1 MPRFPVI
8 PQRTSSPAA
17 FANAP
22 RAQAAHFGAGVGR
35 HLADL
40 GAGAAELGQA
50 VEQRQVRQAEGQL
63 AHFDRE
69 LARLRLESDAQ
80 APPGE
85 TGESRIERHG
95 ALFDDSAAA
104 VLKHYEGQ
112 SLHSRLSEGI
122 AARRETMMQ
131 RLLKRAAEQRLHA
144 SLQDTRELVES
155 WSGRIAQDP
164 SVFTEALQELLGD
177 EAEPG
182 LLKGLGLRPE
192 ALAAWKTQSLHQLLE
207 ARLSS
212 DPEGLLV
219 ELASERWREVL
230 PEERLASLRAEAQE
244 VQRHRSSVEAID
256 VGRQR
261 AGQAQELSA
270 DIAAGRAGYSEI
282 RRAED
287 AGTVSAPQAE
297 ALRQEAERAETARQ
311 AEQIATD
318 ELALV
323 MSGGVGFD
331 AGNPQNRRAADAFY
345 EKTYSPVV
353 REGAPEEVLDQVVS
367 MVAKTGYL
375 PPRLARDTTGLL
387 LGGDAA
393 GQVRGAELY
402 GRLRE
407 AAPALVEEAIDL
419 EARARGGT
427 LKRWLDAGLE
437 PGDALARTEADLT
450 DEAAFHRENR
460 EAFRQDLGKRLGER
474 LGGVVATELLPR
486 LESKYLTLLGQGISP
501 QKARTLIQQ
510 DQARAFMRW
519 SHSESRLADAGFV
532 WGERDG
538 ERVLIPTEPRLQK
551 MAAPAVLG
559 GGAALGSV
567 ILVATAYSYMIQTA
581 RDWGFE
587 VPEVMEDLEVWLNSL
602 SEETRIYVI
611 ETAPDIAS
619 ASNQAVVRLGDGAPH
634 LGRIVKENDLGDKRS
649 VEFFLPGHGRV
660 TLDQQYDVTTGR
672 YDGDEITFYDREQK
686 QWVTEKYATSR
697 FNQPAASFGIPRPS
711 QSETTAPG
719 IIAPEESLTESEQ
732 AIVVP
737 SDEQRPFLQPGPPAE
752 PIPIDPLPPSEAGT
766 GLELIPSHT
775 GGNQTGLG
783 PLLEHTPGF
792 PAQEQDPLILVNPDL
807 SDDPR
812 FPSVLFAVNAAKGR
826 FAAHVGRKLK
836 EAFKDI
842 EAQTGIGV
850 SQKQFRLLKKELQK
864 RAFWESLSKDETAD
878 LRDEYKKSYDKI
890 ILEWQDKTEQEWP
903 TYKREIEEN
912 GKMVMREFR
921 YQVHHIIPLKVGGPP
936 TAWWNVHP
944 ARFPDQ
950 HQGGL
955 HRSDGP
961 LNELTK

>member
-8 PQRTSSPAA
+8 PQRTSAPAA
-17 FANAP
+17 FSNAP

-40 GAGAAELGQA
+40 GAGAAELGQV

-63 AHFDRE
+63 SHFDRE
-69 LARLRLESDAQ
+69 LARRRLESDAQ

-85 TGESRIERHG
+85 TGDSRIERHG

-112 SLHSRLSEGI
+112 ALHGRLSEGMT
-122 AARRETMMQ
+122 ARRETMMQ
-131 RLLKRAAEQRLHA
+131 RLLKRAAKQRLQT
-144 SLQDTRELVES
+144 SLRDTQDLIES

-164 SVFTEALQELLGD
+164 FLFTEALQELLGD
-177 EAEPG
+177 EAEGEPG
-182 LLKGLGLRPE
+182 LLEGLGLRPE

-212 DPEGLLV
+212 DPEGLLA
-219 ELASERWREVL
+219 ELESERWREIL
-230 PEERLASLRAEAQE
+230 PEERLTSLRADAQE
-244 VQRHRSSVEAID
+244 AMHRQSATRSID
-256 VGRQR
+256 LGRQR

-297 ALRQEAERAETARQ
+297 ALRQEAERAEAVRQ

-318 ELALV
+318 ELALA
-323 MSGGVGFD
+323 MSGGGRFD

-345 EKTYSPVV
+345 EQTYSQAL
-353 REGAPEEVLDQVVS
+353 REGAPAEVLDQVVS

-387 LGGDAA
+387 LGSDET
-393 GQVRGAELY
+393 GQVQGAELY
-402 GRLRE
+402 GRLRK
-407 AAPALVEEAIDL
+407 AAPELVEEAVDL

-437 PGDALARTEADLT
+437 PDDALARADAELA
-450 DEAAFHRENR
+450 DEAAFHRESR
-460 EAFRQDLGKRLGER
+460 QAFRQDLGKRLGER

-501 QKARTLIQQ
+501 QRARSLIQR

-559 GGAALGSV
+559 AGAAMGSL
-567 ILVATAYSYMIQTA
+567 ILVATAYSYTIQTA

-587 VPEVMEDLEVWLNSL
+587 VPEVMEDLEVWLNGL
-602 SEETRIYVI
+602 PEEIRIYVI

-619 ASNQAVVRLGDGAPH
+619 ASNQAVVRLGDGAPR
-634 LGRIVKENDLGDKRS
+634 LGRIVQENDLGDKRS

-660 TLDQQYDVTTGR
+660 TLDQQYDVTAGR

-711 QSETTAPG
+711 ESETAASA
-719 IIAPEESLTESEQ
+719 IIAPADPFAEGGQ

-737 SDEQRPFLQPGPPAE
+737 SDEQRPILQPGPPAE

-766 GLELIPSHT
+766 GLELIPDHT
-775 GGNQTGLG
+775 GGSQTGLG
-783 PLLEHTPGF
+783 PRIDRLPGF
-792 PAQEQDPLILVNPDL
+792 QVQEQEPLILVNPNQDDETRVPIIALSEGGYLRAKKGDL
-807 SDDPR
+807 SFDGTFTWFHPGRYTTNKTLRERYAKHHDILWPIDPSTGKNQDVSHITALADGGPDY
-812 FPSVLFAVNAAKGR
+812 FEVVEPMT
-826 FAAHVGRKLK
+826 RK
-836 EAFKDI
+836 DHI
-842 EAQTGIGV
+842 EHHI
-850 SQKQFRLLKKELQK
+850 
-864 RAFWESLSKDETAD
+864 
-878 LRDEYKKSYDKI
+878 
-890 ILEWQDKTEQEWP
+890 
-903 TYKREIEEN
+903 EN
-912 GKMVMREFR
+912 GDFR
-921 YQVHHIIPLKVGGPP
+921 RWRMLRGK
-936 TAWWNVHP
+936 
-944 ARFPDQ
+944 
-950 HQGGL
+950 
-955 HRSDGP
+955 
-961 LNELTK
+961 